1 MCLWIQILPGGCRRE
16 GADEP
21 GGDISKQLHG
31 LSGPHQCHPEPAGPT
46 FTAVPVTG
54 KTTITTVN
62 KTAHFAQMFHN
73 KSPPVK
79 GGIVPFLECSSRYCF
94 HKWKFDKESQSTREE
109 SVTLLGCCINGV
121 SGMGMIMNCIYQDGR
136 FA

>member
-1 MCLWIQILPGGCRRE
+1 MICLWIQILPGGRRRE
-16 GADEP
+16 GAYES

-46 FTAVPVTG
+46 VTAVPATG

-62 KTAHFAQMFHN
+62 KTGHFAAKFHI

-79 GGIVPFLECSSRYCF
+79 GGIVPFLECS
-94 HKWKFDKESQSTREE
+94 
-109 SVTLLGCCINGV
+109 LG
-121 SGMGMIMNCIYQDGR
+121 Y
-136 FA
+136 